1 MDYRGSSTSDYD
13 ASRFL
18 AAIVDSS
25 DDAIIG
31 KDLDGTVLTWNRGA
45 ERLYGYTADE
55 MKGRSIALLVP
66 EDRTRELAFILE
78 QMRIGKRVDHLETLR
93 RTKNGRLVEVSLMVS
108 PVIDAGGHIIGGATL
123 ARDLSVQRRDELALV
138 RARCVGRRLSS
149 RPLMA
154 LSSSMLPVESRR
166 SMPPPSGCSVR
177 GSRRHRSKRQH
188 ADAIAVSREA
198 RRRRGELP
206 ASRHRQDHRRWTRS

>member
-123 ARDLSVQRRDELALV
+123 ARDLSVQRRDELAHRTERDALAGGY
-138 RARCVGRRLSS
+138 RVGR
-149 RPLMA
+149 
-154 LSSSMLPVESRR
+154 
-166 SMPPPSGCSVR
+166 
-177 GSRRHRSKRQH
+177 
-188 ADAIAVSREA
+188 
-198 RRRRGELP
+198 
-206 ASRHRQDHRRWTRS
+206 